1 MKTYNVDEFLG
12 KINIQ
17 RVGNILKIL
26 NKNDNKVSIIKV
38 ENVECPFGIEKINYS
53 NKSQSIFLKINIDNN
68 INFKNFIS
76 SLEEKLF
83 KLQCIIDK
91 KEYILNSQIINY
103 DKYEDK
109 LITKIKIYK
118 NKIVTKIYNDNDIE
132 ISIFDIKKDNFFDL
146 ELSGNIFLNDDN
158 KFTLKWSINKIC
170 VK

>member
-1 MKTYNVDEFLG
+1 MKTYNVEEFLG

-26 NKNDNKVSIIKV
+26 NKNDNKLSIIKV
-38 ENVECPFGIEKINYS
+38 ENVKCPFGTEKTNYN
-53 NKSQSIFLKINIDNN
+53 NKSESIILKINIDNN
-68 INFKNFIS
+68 INFKNFILN
-76 SLEEKLF
+76 LEKKLF
-83 KLQCIIDK
+83 NLQCIIDK

-109 LITKIKIYK
+109 LITKIKIHK
-118 NKIVTKIYNDNDIE
+118 NKILTKIYNDNDIE

-146 ELSGNIFLNDDN
+146 ELPGNIFLNGDN